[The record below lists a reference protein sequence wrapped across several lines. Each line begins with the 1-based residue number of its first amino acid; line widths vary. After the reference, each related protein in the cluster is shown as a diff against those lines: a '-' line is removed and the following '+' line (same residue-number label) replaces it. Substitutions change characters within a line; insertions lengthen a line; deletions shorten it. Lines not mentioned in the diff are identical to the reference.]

1 LKKSRNSSENRQ
13 GRIEFPAVSLYD
25 KSSKE
30 LTTALS
36 LISARLCAIEM
47 AVQFMIVVYTSPG
60 CASCRKVKQW
70 LKERNLPYI
79 EKNIFTTLLNET
91 EIRHLL
97 MRSENGS
104 EDIISKRSKIIQQ
117 NAIDLDDM
125 TISELVHF
133 IQENPSVLKRPIIL
147 NERNFQVGYDEE
159 EIDAFVPQ
167 QLRSLARL
175 SCNASCP
182 NYAGCGKIREEA

>member
-1 LKKSRNSSENRQ
+1 
-13 GRIEFPAVSLYD
+13 
-25 KSSKE
+25 
-30 LTTALS
+30 
-36 LISARLCAIEM
+36 
-47 AVQFMIVVYTSPG
+47 MIVVYTSPG

-147 NERNFQVGYDEE
+147 NERNFHW
-159 EIDAFVPQ
+159 
-167 QLRSLARL
+167 
-175 SCNASCP
+175 
-182 NYAGCGKIREEA
+182 